1 MNAIF
6 VAYAGNAL
14 ACRLQV
20 RIGII
25 PDTEFKR
32 RRCET
37 EDHMCNGSEK
47 QIQHG
52 SSLSKLRFWL
62 LLLCFLPAACCVSRA
77 AQPSPLPSLFI
88 LGDSTANIG
97 GDAAVNAVQ
106 QLGWGTPFAA
116 YFDPAKIHVV
126 NAAKA
131 GRSSR
136 TFFTEGLWAHV
147 ELQLKPGDF
156 VLIEFGHNDPGD
168 LDGPKARGSLHGIGP
183 ETQEITHPDGTRE
196 TVHTFGWYLEQY
208 IAGVRAKGALP
219 IMLSVTPRNIWTDG
233 HVERGLGHYREW
245 ARQVAEAEDVDFVDV
260 SGIVADA
267 YEKLGKTKVT
277 AFFPLNHTHT
287 SPAGAAF
294 VARQVA
300 AGLKALPDTPFT
312 PYFSAIGEAVVS
324 ASQANLPL
332 PSKLSLPTLWI
343 IGDSTVRNGEGD
355 GANGQWG
362 WGDEI
367 APYFNTRKINV
378 VNRAVGGR
386 SSRTFYHFDWPAD
399 LAMIRK
405 GDMVLMQFGHNDN
418 GPLDDKARA
427 RGTLP
432 GDGPETRTIDNPIT
446 RKHEV
451 VHTYGWY
458 LEAMIAQAKTKG
470 AKAIVCSLIPRKVW
484 NGDTI
489 HRESYVPWA
498 REAAQRQHAAFV
510 SLNEIIAEQY
520 EKLGKATTA
529 TFFGDPHTHTNLAGA
544 KMNAASVIK
553 GLKALKHDPLKKYLS
568 AEAQGLPKWEPA
580 RTGHG
585 A

>member
-1 MNAIF
+1 
-6 VAYAGNAL
+6 
-14 ACRLQV
+14 
-20 RIGII
+20 
-25 PDTEFKR
+25 
-32 RRCET
+32 
-37 EDHMCNGSEK
+37 MCDDPEK
-47 QIQHG
+47 QRQRGRHIR
-52 SSLSKLRFWL
+52 KLFVRL
-62 LLLCFLPAACCVSRA
+62 LLLCFLPAICCVSHA
-77 AQPSPLPSLFI
+77 AQPASIPSLYI

-97 GDAAVNAVQ
+97 GDATVNAVQ
-106 QLGWGTPFAA
+106 QLGWGTPFAD

-136 TFFTEGLWAHV
+136 TFFTEGLWAKV
-147 ELQLKPGDF
+147 ERRLKPGDF

-168 LDGPKARGSLHGIGP
+168 LNGPKARGSLHGIGP
-183 ETQEITHPDGTRE
+183 ETEEITHPDGTKE

-208 IAGVRAKGALP
+208 IAGIREKGALP
-219 IMLSVTPRNIWTDG
+219 IMLSVTPRNIWNDG

-245 ARQVAEAEDVDFVDV
+245 ARQVAEAENVDLVDV
-260 SGIVADA
+260 SGIVANA
-267 YEKLGKTKVT
+267 YEKLGRTKVA

-294 VARQVA
+294 VARQVV

-312 PYFSAIGEAVVS
+312 PYFSALGDAVVS

-332 PSKLSLPTLWI
+332 PANRSLPTLWV

-367 APYFNTRKINV
+367 ATYFNTQKINV

-386 SSRTFYHFDWPAD
+386 SSRTFFNFDWPAD

-405 GDMVLMQFGHNDN
+405 GDVVLMQFGHNDG

-432 GDGPETRTIDNPIT
+432 GDGAETRTIDNPIT
-446 RKHEV
+446 RKREV

-458 LEAMIAQAKTKG
+458 LETMIEQAKAKG

-484 NGDTI
+484 DGDTI
-489 HRESYVPWA
+489 HRERYVQWA
-498 REAAQRQHAAFV
+498 DKAAHRQHAAFV
-510 SLNEIIAEQY
+510 NLNEIIAEQY
-520 EKLGKATTA
+520 EKLGQSTTA
-529 TFFGDPHTHTNLAGA
+529 TFFGDPHTHTNLTGA
-544 KMNAASVIK
+544 KMNAKSVIE
-553 GLKALKHDPLKKYLS
+553 GLKGIKHDPLKKYFS
-568 AEAQGLPKWEPA
+568 PEAQAVSRWKPA
-580 RTGHG
+580 PAGHG